1 MNPNELAQQA
11 YEAYNSGLPGS
22 QKSTVAFSQLAP
34 EIQSAWGQVVSVITT
49 AQQQG
54 HGDGE
59 AATTAR
65 GGR

>member
-1 MNPNELAQQA
+1 MNINQLAQQA
-11 YEAYNSGLPGS
+11 YEAYNNSLSGS
-22 QKSTVAFSQLAP
+22 QKLTATFSQLAS

-54 HGDGE
+54 GDGE
-59 AATTAR
+59 TTTTAR